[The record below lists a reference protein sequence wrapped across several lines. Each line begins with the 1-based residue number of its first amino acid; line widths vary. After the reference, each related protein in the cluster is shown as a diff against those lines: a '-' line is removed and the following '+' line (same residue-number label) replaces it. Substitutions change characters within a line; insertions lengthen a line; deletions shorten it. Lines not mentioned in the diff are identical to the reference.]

1 MKDLN
6 MSEEVRFNDN
16 GDGTVFD
23 KWFNL
28 TWMQSDSYQN
38 LKKFLSYNQAKKY
51 VEKMNKENFAGYSDW
66 RLPEKKE
73 AQSIYDYGHSQSVL
87 DKYGMKLHIDPIFPP
102 GGGYNTWTAETRG
115 KITAYV
121 FQFSDGG
128 GQHNEVDGTVSTS
141 ARLVRGE
148 PNKDELS
155 KLGKILPPRMTTPI
169 GGGGWR

>member
-1 MKDLN
+1 
-6 MSEEVRFNDN
+6 MSEEVRLNDN

-73 AQSIYDYGHSQSVL
+73 AQSIYDYDHNQSVL
-87 DKYGMKLHIDPIFPP
+87 DKYGMNLHIDPIFPP
-102 GGGYNTWTAETRG
+102 GGVYSIGAE
-115 KITAYV
+115 
-121 FQFSDGG
+121 S
-128 GQHNEVDGTVSTS
+128 
-141 ARLVRGE
+141 
-148 PNKDELS
+148 
-155 KLGKILPPRMTTPI
+155 PI
-169 GGGGWR
+169 PAA